1 MFAGSACSDPATA
14 RWTRKVGTV
23 LRDHQGLLGQIFYNP
38 FSADVL
44 SINSAMCLLTCMVL
58 LTAQMVPLAFVA
70 VEWA

>member
-23 LRDHQGLLGQIFYNP
+23 LRGRQGLLGQISTTRVLRTF
-38 FSADVL
+38 L
-44 SINSAMCLLTCMVL
+44 SIDSAMCFPVWLL
-58 LTAQMVPLAFVA
+58 LTARMIPLAFVA

>member
-23 LRDHQGLLGQIFYNP
+23 LRGRQGLLGQISTPGVLRTF
-38 FSADVL
+38 L
-44 SINSAMCLLTCMVL
+44 SIVSAMCFLVWLL